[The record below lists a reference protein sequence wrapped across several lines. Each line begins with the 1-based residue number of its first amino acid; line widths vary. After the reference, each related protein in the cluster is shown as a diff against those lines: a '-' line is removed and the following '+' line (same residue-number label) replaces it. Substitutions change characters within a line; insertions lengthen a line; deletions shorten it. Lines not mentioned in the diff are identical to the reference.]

1 MYARLTATTLGTG
14 QSDDS
19 ATVFADLLPTLRSL
33 DGFRGMVVLSEVD
46 GQRVLALSFWESS
59 EAVEAGASTM
69 NRLRDAETSP
79 RQVESQETAVFRVAG
94 LDFAT

>member
-33 DGFRGMVVLSEVD
+33 DGFRGMVVLSELD
-46 GQRVLALSFWESS
+46 GQRVVALSFWESA
-59 EAVEAGASTM
+59 EAVESGATTM
-69 NRLRDAETSP
+69 DRLRDAETSL
-79 RQVESQETAVFRVAG
+79 RQVESQETTVFRVAG
-94 LDFAT
+94 LDLTN